1 MSFQV
6 FALGNVILAF
16 VLGIIGIIVHLWEGW

>member
-6 FALGNVILAF
+6 FVLGNVILAF

>member
-6 FALGNVILAF
+6 VVLGNVILAF

>member
-1 MSFQV
+1 MTFQV
-6 FALGNVILAF
+6 FVLGNVILAF

>member
-6 FALGNVILAF
+6 FVLGNVILAF
-16 VLGIIGIIVHLWEGW
+16 ILGIIGIIVHLWEGW